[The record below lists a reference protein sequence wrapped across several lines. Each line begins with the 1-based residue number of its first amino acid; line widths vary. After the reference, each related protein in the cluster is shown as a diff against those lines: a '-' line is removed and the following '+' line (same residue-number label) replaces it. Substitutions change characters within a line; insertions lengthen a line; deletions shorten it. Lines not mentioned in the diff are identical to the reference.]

1 MICKKIIVFLLFI
14 NCCFENSNAQLLPA
28 PYRLR
33 CDLLL
38 HTDVTTIAGIDTKLK
53 IAEIKHPVGK
63 FDHAKIITTHPVFYW
78 ETDTA
83 CKKQSACRILVAST
97 KKLLETNKADLWD
110 SKKIIQSQSQLTYNG
125 KQLEAGKIYFWK
137 LQYWN
142 ENDQSSSFSKTSSF
156 KSSQSDTS
164 ELFSHHSLHADLQL
178 AEKIMRKEDG
188 TYFLDFGK
196 AAFAQLQ
203 FTLTSLVTDS
213 IWIEAAEALES
224 PQTILRNGGNIR
236 YIKQG
241 LWVKKGTHQYSLTW
255 PTNAKRNTRNPI
267 LMPDAIGE
275 VFPFRYLS
283 IINFKGT
290 IERNNVTRKMIYYPF
305 DDKASH
311 FYSSDTI
318 LNQVWDLCKY
328 SIKATSFSGYYVDG
342 DRERLPYEAD
352 ALINQLSHYAVDAE
366 FSMARRSMAFLLFH
380 PTWPT
385 EWSLQNVLLAW
396 NDYLYTGNDAFLKMY
411 YTELQKKILIP
422 LAAKNGLISTTAK
435 KQEDDFLESIHMMKD
450 FDGKHGLK
458 DNVDWPQKGNFIGNE
473 KEYGGETDGF
483 VYTHY
488 NSVVN
493 AFYYRTLLLMQKI
506 AFVLNK
512 DADANSYRLRANE
525 LYQSFQQVFR
535 NEKTGLIKDGDT
547 TLHSSL
553 HANMFALCF
562 GLVQEQDRAK
572 VISFIKTRKMACS
585 VYGAQ
590 FLLDAL
596 YDAGEDEYALSL
608 MTATTQ
614 RSWYNMIRFGSTIT
628 MEAWDKLYKPNLDLN
643 HAWGAA
649 PANIIVR
656 KLMGVEPVSPGGDTI
671 QIQPRPGNLGFATL
685 TTTTLKGKVTV
696 HFERTALKD
705 SYEMTIPGSVSANII
720 LPFASSK
727 SVVLMDGKKQAV
739 KPLNGFV
746 VFDHVKAGKHHWQ
759 IQ

>member
-1 MICKKIIVFLLFI
+1 MIFKRVIVFLLFI
-14 NCCFENSNAQLLPA
+14 NFVFDKISAQNLPT
-28 PYRLR
+28 PNRLR

-38 HTDVTTIAGIDTKLK
+38 HTDATSIAGLYTKLK
-53 IAEIKHPVGK
+53 IAEIKNPLGK
-63 FDHAKIITTHPVFYW
+63 YDYAKIITTNPVFYW
-78 ETDTA
+78 ESDTT
-83 CKKQSACRILVAST
+83 CKKQSACRILVASS
-97 KKLLETNKADLWD
+97 KNFLESNKADLWD
-110 SKKIIQSQSQLTYNG
+110 SKKLIQTRSQSTYNG
-125 KQLEAGKIYFWK
+125 KILETGKVYFWK
-137 LQYWN
+137 VQYWN
-142 ENDQSSSFSKTSSF
+142 ENDQSSFFSKTSSF
-156 KSSQSDTS
+156 IVSPSDAT
-164 ELFSHHSLHADLQL
+164 EPFSHHSLQADLQL
-178 AEKIMRKEDG
+178 AEKILRKKDG
-188 TYFLDFGK
+188 SYFLDFGK
-196 AAFAQLQ
+196 AAFAQLK

-224 PQTILRNGGNIR
+224 PQTILRNSGNIR
-236 YIKQG
+236 YSKQG
-241 LWVKKGTHQYSLTW
+241 LRVKKGTHQYTLTW
-255 PTNAKRNTRNPI
+255 PTNVKRNSRNPI

-283 IINFKGT
+283 ILNFKGT
-290 IERNNVTRKMIYYPF
+290 IDKNNITRKMIYYPF
-305 DDKASH
+305 DDQASH
-311 FYSSDTI
+311 FHSSDSV

-342 DRERLPYEAD
+342 DRERVPYEAD

-458 DNVDWPQKGNFIGNE
+458 DIVDWPQKGSFIGDE

-483 VYTHY
+483 VYTDY

-506 AFVLNK
+506 ALVLNK
-512 DADANSYRLRANE
+512 EADANSYQLKANE
-525 LYQSFQQVFR
+525 LYQSFQRVFR

-547 TLHSSL
+547 TQHSSL

-562 GLVQEQDRAK
+562 GLVQDQDREK
-572 VISFIKTRKMACS
+572 VINFIKTRKMACS
-585 VYGAQ
+585 VYGTQ

-596 YDAGEDEYALSL
+596 YDAGEDAYALSL

-614 RSWYNMIRFGSTIT
+614 RSWYNMIRFGSTIS

-656 KLMGVEPVSPGGDTI
+656 KLMGIEPISPGGDTI
-671 QIQPRPGNLGFATL
+671 QIKPQPGNLGFATL
-685 TTTTLKGKVTV
+685 TTTTLKGKVKV
-696 HFERTALKD
+696 HFKRTASKD
-705 SYEMTIPGSVSANII
+705 SYEMTIPGSVSANIL
-720 LPFASSK
+720 LPIASSK
-727 SVVLMDGKKQAV
+727 SMVWMDGKKQIV

-746 VFDHVKAGKHHWQ
+746 VFNNVKAGKHNWQ